1 MKLRRCTGYLRACH
15 AHQGIPATAGTGG
28 PEEGTDVC
36 GGCVNQPGRREQ
48 RMTVSD

>member
-1 MKLRRCTGYLRACH
+1 LPCP
-15 AHQGIPATAGTGG
+15 QGIPAAAGTGG

-48 RMTVSD
+48 RTTVSD